1 MPCALCRIQKKLA
14 SKAWSVTTPTANEKN
29 LKTMNYGVPYKGS
42 KNKIVQFIVGNL
54 PKATT
59 FVDLFAGGCAVT
71 HAAMLTRQYK
81 RFIANDITDAPL
93 LFADAVSGRYADERR
108 WISREKFFELKN
120 TDPYVRYCW
129 SFGNNGRSYLYSIEI
144 EPWERALHF
153 ARVFGDYE
161 PLRAFGI
168 KGDGSFADVK
178 AHADEYKEKY
188 TRWWLAQQQYTTDE
202 LAALI
207 AEASERLE
215 AEKEELRAYLLEGLR
230 SSGLTQ
236 SEVNRRLGNQMAN
249 HYFGRSQWE
258 FPTKEN
264 YEQMR
269 TFMPALDKDYNEVV
283 GLERLQR
290 LQSLESLESLQR
302 LERLQSLE
310 SLQNYDYLEITR
322 SDYRAVEIPPD
333 SVVYCDIPYRGTDD
347 YNGEQFDHEA
357 FYDWA
362 ESQCVPVFI
371 SEYAMP
377 PERFD
382 CVAEIRK
389 NCFFSA
395 TNVKETTERLFV
407 PKKQK
412 VITTQQLK
420 LF

>member
-71 HAAMLTRQYK
+71 HAAMLSSKYK

-129 SFGNNGRSYLYSIEI
+129 SFGNNGRSYLYSTAI
-144 EPWERALHF
+144 EPWRRALHF

-188 TRWWLAQQQYTTDE
+188 TRWWLAQQQYTTYE
-202 LAALI
+202 LAALK

-236 SEVNRRLGNQMAN
+236 AEVNRRLRNHMAN
-249 HYFGRSQWE
+249 HYFGRSQWV

-283 GLERLQR
+283 RLESLESIQRLQRLESLQRLQR
-290 LQSLESLESLQR
+290 LQSLEHLPIETINGS
-302 LERLQSLE
+302 
-310 SLQNYDYLEITR
+310 YTDYI
-322 SDYRAVEIPPD
+322 YRD
-333 SVVYCDIPYRGTDD
+333 GDVVYCDPPYENTDCGV
-347 YNGEQFDHEA
+347 YGGFDSEA
-357 FYDWA
+357 FYTWV
-362 ESQCVPVFI
+362 ESRPYTVYFSTYEMDKLNSRFYKCWEEDKRVLLGDDNALTKRECIYTNREP
-371 SEYAMP
+371 SKMSLYA
-377 PERFD
+377 
-382 CVAEIRK
+382 
-389 NCFFSA
+389 
-395 TNVKETTERLFV
+395 TQLYLF
-407 PKKQK
+407 
-412 VITTQQLK
+412 
-420 LF
+420 